1 MGGKA
6 KKQQEKLEKR
16 RSELLRRCGF
26 EPASKSAAAG
36 LLDRPHSNQLDY
48 SGRIGCFKGEMLDI
62 SSYLLNH
69 LPTSPTVTRCSS
81 PLGRFCCVPLW
92 PARQQRKTTVPALA
106 LISIQALSRPL
117 ALLSPLRS
125 PLAPRRLQLFLL
137 LSFSLLACSG
147 WRLPVSQTEANKTR
161 TRKSEG
167 YVERVLSVVG

>member
-6 KKQQEKLEKR
+6 KKTAKKGEANFCAGAGSNPRPKVLPQVYSTVR
-16 RSELLRRCGF
+16 R
-26 EPASKSAAAG
+26 
-36 LLDRPHSNQLDY
+36 SNQLRY
-48 SGRIGCFKGEMLDI
+48 SGGIGCYSQEMLEI

-69 LPTSPTVTRCSS
+69 LPTNPTPRCSS
-81 PLGRFCCVPLW
+81 PLVDFAVAVPLW

-117 ALLSPLRS
+117 ASLSPLRS
-125 PLAPRRLQLFLL
+125 PLAPRRLQFFLL

-167 YVERVLSVVG
+167 YVERVLSVAG

>member
-6 KKQQEKLEKR
+6 KKTARKTRKR
-16 RSELLRRCGF
+16 RSELLRRRGF
-26 EPASKSAAAG
+26 EPASKSAASG
-36 LLDRPHSNQLDY
+36 LLDPVR
-48 SGRIGCFKGEMLDI
+48 RCFKGEMLDLT
-62 SSYLLNH
+62 SHLLNH
-69 LPTSPTVTRCSS
+69 LPTSPTPRCSS

-167 YVERVLSVVG
+167 YVERVLSVAG